1 MSFSNHESFSANENL
16 QERQISPDVDIK
28 DITVEDVEAI
38 SDTEELKNLLLVT
51 LKRAESLQ
59 ERLDALDK
67 ETSSTKGNLVL
78 QKQEKLSNI
87 RFGLTE
93 VNERMERPYLISA
106 GLANAKSAL
115 EILAEKG
122 QMNSIILEGEP
133 GTGKTQWAY
142 SEVGQELQEG
152 KDSMLI
158 HVRVKDT
165 MRSQD
170 LLYTVDNI
178 QRLSDAQTSQVPE
191 IVRNEAAEWK
201 KKILSGEID
210 PSSDEYYKRFSA
222 KLDAIKELGESS
234 KDLDYSNYIRLGPL
248 GEAIVQSAKGKKVWL
263 LIDEIEKGRE
273 ELMTGMLDEIENLNF
288 TITETGQTIKGNKE
302 NMRIVITTNTEESDK
317 IPSSFRRRSLY
328 HYIDYPTRD
337 EMSEIVKLNYPN
349 LQETLLSYA
358 LDTFYSLHND
368 ESMQKKP
375 STPELLSWIQI
386 LQSEFPNGIQGESL
400 DKIPHKEILAK
411 YNDDNKHLE
420 EQERSKENADVIWDL
435 MTSTEKGD
443 YLIRREYLYQDDD
456 FVKRITASTGLDF
469 DSICNAIDYLR
480 DDQVRLYEWGST
492 EEGSNWLKQHE
503 VNSDDRQEYDN
514 YGNEDEDESQYYED
528 EDESQYYYS
537 APENADDEDE
547 DN

>member
-1 MSFSNHESFSANENL
+1 MSFGNHESFPTYGSS
-16 QERQISPDVDIK
+16 QEERISPETDIK
-28 DITVEDVEAI
+28 DIRLEDVEAI
-38 SDTEELKNLLLVT
+38 SDPEELRNLLLAALKKAET
-51 LKRAESLQ
+51 LQS
-59 ERLDALDK
+59 RLDDL
-67 ETSSTKGNLVL
+67 ENNTSSSKENHIL
-78 QKQEKLSNI
+78 QKQERLSEI
-87 RFGLTE
+87 RFGLTDL
-93 VNERMERPYLISA
+93 NERMEKPYLVSS

-152 KDSMLI
+152 KNSVLI

-191 IVRNEAAEWK
+191 AIRNEAAEWK
-201 KKILSGEID
+201 KRILSGEVD
-210 PSSDEYYKRFSA
+210 PLSDEGYKHFSA
-222 KLDAIKELGESS
+222 KLDAIKELGDSS
-234 KDLDYSNYIRLGPL
+234 KDLGYDNYIQLGPL

-288 TITETGQTIKGNKE
+288 TITETGDTIKGRKE

-337 EMSEIVKLNYPN
+337 EMSEIVRLNYPN

-358 LDTFYSLHND
+358 LDTFYSLHDD
-368 ESMQKKP
+368 ENLLKKP

-386 LQSEFPNGIQGESL
+386 LQSEYPNGLEEGVP
-400 DKIPHKEILAK
+400 DKIPHKETLTK

-420 EQERSKENADVIWDL
+420 ELEQTRHNAGKIWEL
-435 MTSTEKGD
+435 MTPTEIGG
-443 YLIRREYLYQDDD
+443 YLIRKNYLNEGDD
-456 FVKRITASTGLDF
+456 FSKRIMSSTGLAF
-469 DSICNAIDYLR
+469 NAIYDAISYLR
-480 DDQVRLYEWGST
+480 NDSARLDEWTSS
-492 EEGSNWLKQHE
+492 EEGSAWLE
-503 VNSDDRQEYDN
+503 A
-514 YGNEDEDESQYYED
+514 NES
-528 EDESQYYYS
+528 
-537 APENADDEDE
+537 NADDDE
-547 DN
+547 NNDENYYDDYGDDDYDEEN

>member
-1 MSFSNHESFSANENL
+1 MSFGNHESFPSYNSS
-16 QERQISPDVDIK
+16 QEERISPETDIK
-28 DITVEDVEAI
+28 DIRLEDVEAI
-38 SDTEELKNLLLVT
+38 SDPEELRNLLLAALKKAET
-51 LKRAESLQ
+51 LQS
-59 ERLDALDK
+59 RLDDL
-67 ETSSTKGNLVL
+67 ENNTSSSKENHIL
-78 QKQEKLSNI
+78 QKQERLSEI
-87 RFGLTE
+87 RFGLTDL
-93 VNERMERPYLISA
+93 NERMEKPYLVSS

-152 KDSMLI
+152 KNSVLI

-191 IVRNEAAEWK
+191 TIRNEAAEWK
-201 KKILSGEID
+201 KRILSGEVD
-210 PSSDEYYKRFSA
+210 PLSNEEYKHFSA

-234 KDLDYSNYIRLGPL
+234 KDLSYDNYIQLGPL
-248 GEAIVQSAKGKKVWL
+248 GEAIVQSAKGGKVWL

-288 TITETGQTIKGNKE
+288 TITETGDTIKGRKE

-358 LDTFYSLHND
+358 LDTFYSLHDD
-368 ESMQKKP
+368 ENLQKKP

-386 LQSEFPNGIQGESL
+386 LQSEYPNGLEEGEL
-400 DKIPHKEILAK
+400 DKIPHKETLAK
-411 YNDDNKHLE
+411 YNDDSKHLE
-420 EQERSKENADVIWDL
+420 EQEQARYNAGKIWEL
-435 MTSTEKGD
+435 MTPTEIGD
-443 YLIRREYLYQDDD
+443 YLIRKDYLYKEDD
-456 FVKRITASTGLDF
+456 FSKRIMSSTSLDF
-469 DSICNAIDYLR
+469 DAIVSAISYLR
-480 DDQVRLYEWGST
+480 NDSAKLDEWISSEDGSAWLEENESNTDDGAY
-492 EEGSNWLKQHE
+492 
-503 VNSDDRQEYDN
+503 DEYDDDYDGD
-514 YGNEDEDESQYYED
+514 YG
-528 EDESQYYYS
+528 
-537 APENADDEDE
+537 EN
-547 DN
+547 